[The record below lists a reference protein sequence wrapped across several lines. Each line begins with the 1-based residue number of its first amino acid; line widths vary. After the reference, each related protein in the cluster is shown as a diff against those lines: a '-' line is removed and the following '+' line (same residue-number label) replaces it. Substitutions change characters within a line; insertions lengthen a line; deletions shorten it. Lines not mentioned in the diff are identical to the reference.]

1 MDVMERVQSSLYQ
14 IKNKIK
20 ANSEIRKLIYYTE
33 ANALSKSEVSYSTV
47 DELVTLKPIF
57 NMNAGG
63 FNRNSFISIAVTNVE
78 SSGDEGMFKGILRIN
93 VICKNS
99 TWELEE
105 NRIRP
110 LKIIGILKGILDNE
124 KFDVSHKLYFL
135 NMQTI
140 VIDEDNS
147 GYMVLFR
154 IAEGAGL
161 INDY

>member
-99 TWELEE
+99 T
-105 NRIRP
+105 
-110 LKIIGILKGILDNE
+110 
-124 KFDVSHKLYFL
+124 
-135 NMQTI
+135 
-140 VIDEDNS
+140 
-147 GYMVLFR
+147 
-154 IAEGAGL
+154 
-161 INDY
+161 